1 MKKDPVAIEQEPT
14 PQPEQIERKRPVE
27 WATEGGYLPE
37 FTQVKSKI
45 RPVVVNPRTWL
56 YTAAKNRAGWNDDTL
71 ITKADFDALIADLG
85 SALVR

>member
-1 MKKDPVAIEQEPT
+1 MKEKPAVIEQDT
-14 PQPEQIERKRPVE
+14 PAKPEQKRAVE

-45 RPVVVNPRTWL
+45 RPVVVNPTTWL
-56 YTAAKNRAGWNDDTL
+56 YTAAKNRAGWTDDTL
-71 ITKADFDALIADLG
+71 VAKADFDALIAGLG

>member
-1 MKKDPVAIEQEPT
+1 MKEKPAVIEIEQEAP
-14 PQPEQIERKRPVE
+14 PQPERKRPVE

-45 RPVVVNPRTWL
+45 RPVVVNQKTWL
-56 YTAAKNRAGWNDDTL
+56 YTAAKNRAGWTDETL